1 MQRLALNM
9 PSRLR
14 AAVPEMEPHMKSDTS
29 SLAQA
34 FTPAPWRDAL
44 TSYISDSG
52 LTRDGIGLFA
62 PQLKFG
68 VDDLMNIAGEILTGG
83 DNDKKCD
90 VLYLDPETKF
100 AVVMQ
105 CYMSAKPR
113 PAAPS
118 NKAADLNTALSWL
131 LTTPIDSLPEALRG
145 RAVEFR
151 AAISTG
157 DVQQLHVWYVHNL
170 PESQNVNKE
179 LNAVAHTARAAL
191 RALAPLIEIGVF
203 TDELGEG
210 KLAELF
216 DLAERTVLVTDK
228 ITITAPHYFEVT
240 GESWSSIVTTIE
252 GRKIYE
258 LYKKYDVNL
267 FSANLRDYLGSR
279 ASDSNINNAIKTSA
293 QDNPG
298 DFWVY
303 NNGITALTLN
313 YQVKRRSLKGVGIEI
328 TGMSIVN
335 GAQTTG
341 SIGSLISSP
350 SNDLKIPIRFV
361 KTQQL
366 PVIEKIVRFNN
377 SQNKVQASDFRSTDS
392 IQTRLRQ
399 EFVRIPGAEY
409 DGGRRGGAAD
419 AIRRRRNVLPSYT
432 VGQALASFHGDPV
445 IAYDKK
451 SEIWINDGVYLR
463 YFNDK
468 TTARHIV
475 FVYSILD
482 ALNKKRLDLMQIGR
496 TNAGALP
503 DQQRKQSVFLDKRGA
518 SYLLVAAISSS
529 IETILGKAIPNKFEV
544 EFSENLSPEQAAMKW
559 GDILDIFLALSQ
571 QLDDCFVRNRVAN
584 EKLKESV
591 SRFSGIVSSL
601 AASYGP
607 IFKAFSLSIKISEI

>member
-1 MQRLALNM
+1 MK
-9 PSRLR
+9 
-14 AAVPEMEPHMKSDTS
+14 PETNQLPEHSH
-29 SLAQA
+29 
-34 FTPAPWRDAL
+34 APWRRAL
-44 TSYISDSG
+44 QSYISDSG
-52 LTRDGIGLFA
+52 LTSDGIGLFA
-62 PQLKFG
+62 LQLKFG
-68 VDDLMNIAGEILTGG
+68 DDNLKNIAGEILTGG
-83 DNDKKCD
+83 GDDKKCD
-90 VLYLDPETKF
+90 VLYLDPEKKF

-105 CYMSAKPR
+105 CYISEKPR
-113 PAAPS
+113 VAAPS
-118 NKAADLNTALSWL
+118 NKAADLNIALSWL
-131 LTTPIDSLPEALRG
+131 LTTPVDHLPEALRG

-151 AAISTG
+151 NAISVG
-157 DVQQLHVWYVHNL
+157 EVQQLHVWYVHNL
-170 PESQNVNKE
+170 PKSQNVKRDKDCRT
-179 LNAVAHTARAAL
+179 HPRAAL
-191 RALAPLIEIGVF
+191 RSLVPMTEIGVF
-203 TDELGEG
+203 TDELGEN

-228 ITITAPHYFEVT
+228 ISFTAPHYFEVA

-258 LYKKYDVNL
+258 LYRKYDVDL

-279 ASDSNINNAIKTSA
+279 ASNSNINNAIKTSA

-313 YQVKRRSLKGVGIEI
+313 YNIRKRPKKDVIIEI

-341 SIGSLISSP
+341 SIGSLPSP
-350 SNDLKIPIRFV
+350 PGDLKIPIRFV

-377 SQNKVQASDFRSTDS
+377 SQNKVQASDFRSPNYQYKT
-392 IQTRLRQ
+392 QLRQ

-463 YFNDK
+463 YFNEK

-482 ALNKKRLDLMQIGR
+482 ALNKKRLSLMQISKD
-496 TNAGALP
+496 NAG
-503 DQQRKQSVFLDKRGA
+503 
-518 SYLLVAAISSS
+518 
-529 IETILGKAIPNKFEV
+529 
-544 EFSENLSPEQAAMKW
+544 
-559 GDILDIFLALSQ
+559 
-571 QLDDCFVRNRVAN
+571 
-584 EKLKESV
+584 
-591 SRFSGIVSSL
+591 SL
-601 AASYGP
+601 H
-607 IFKAFSLSIKISEI
+607 